1 MGSFILQGL
10 NGTHLGPY
18 EKGGTSLT
26 GGIKPV
32 LVPLNLLAE
41 GNNENKVS
49 GNIQEINMN

>member
-1 MGSFILQGL
+1 MRSFILQGL